1 MNLRLWPA
9 GRCPFRGEPPG
20 PLRLGPV
27 IQAFGFSMNPGAL
40 ARRVSSFW
48 WEARVRCVLAP
59 FSSRPLLWCDVKCL
73 ALARRVAPLGGPR
86 VRCVLALFTRVF
98 FCEKARPLE
107 GCAHF
112 EGALGP
118 VTCALF
124 RGSACKSLFSA
135 HLSRIFPFC
144 VHFSMARPSP

>member
-86 VRCVLALFTRVF
+86 DRCVLALFTRGF
-98 FCEKARPLE
+98 FFVNDAGLV
-107 GCAHF
+107 GCGQVVAV
-112 EGALGP
+112 L
-118 VTCALF
+118 CAVILDL
-124 RGSACKSLFSA
+124 AWL
-135 HLSRIFPFC
+135 
-144 VHFSMARPSP
+144 